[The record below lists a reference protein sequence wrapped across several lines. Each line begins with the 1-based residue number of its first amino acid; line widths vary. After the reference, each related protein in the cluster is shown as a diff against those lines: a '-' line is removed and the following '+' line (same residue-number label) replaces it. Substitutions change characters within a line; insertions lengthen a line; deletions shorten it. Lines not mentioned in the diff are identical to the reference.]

1 MRAFCATAS
10 TAVAT
15 ARPASRANAAG
26 AGKWAPDDPFEGVE
40 TTYYWTS
47 TPLAADPTYVWCV
60 DLFEGVV
67 FYAYEVNY
75 YYVWPVRS
83 GR

>member
-1 MRAFCATAS
+1 MVPNIYPLQFHRFLGA
-10 TAVAT
+10 
-15 ARPASRANAAG
+15 PAGFLDGTGLELADA
-26 AGKWAPDDPFEGVE
+26 DFEGVE

-83 GR
+83 GL